1 MSSKIDN
8 KQATA
13 TSDDTFFDVEKGGA
27 SGADAKSADVWH
39 VLDTQATMDRL
50 NTTRNGLSSAE
61 AEKRLAEFGP
71 NKMSE
76 KERKSL
82 LRRIW
87 EQVNNI
93 LVGILVVVAVVSAA
107 KAFTAKSTEDAI
119 TNWLEVA
126 LIIFVI
132 TLNAWIGI
140 MQEGSAEKAADALKA
155 MLSSEAEVIRDGK
168 ATQSPCRE
176 HCSW

>member
-1 MSSKIDN
+1 M
-8 KQATA
+8 
-13 TSDDTFFDVEKGGA
+13 E
-27 SGADAKSADVWH
+27 
-39 VLDTQATMDRL
+39 RL

-61 AEKRLAEFGP
+61 AEKRLEEFGP

-87 EQVNNI
+87 EQVNNV

-107 KAFTAKSTEDAI
+107 KAFTAKTTEDAI

-176 HCSW
+176 HCSWGHRRCQAWRPYPG